1 MKMIEITE
9 ATIDDTNKI
18 SALVSALAQ
27 KYIGQDFS
35 EQGRKILLSSMRP
48 DAIRSYLQSGFRYHL
63 AKIEGRLVGVIGIR
77 DNHHLYHLFVA
88 SEYQRQGIAR
98 KLWQVA
104 LEVCL
109 ETGNPGKFTVNSSK
123 YAQVV
128 YEKLGF
134 VAQSEPQE
142 RNGVVFIPMQ
152 LVISN

>member
-1 MKMIEITE
+1 MKMMKMRE
-9 ATIDDTNKI
+9 ATIDDADTI
-18 SALVSALAQ
+18 SALVSTLAQ
-27 KYIGQDFS
+27 KYVAREFS
-35 EQGRKILLSSMRP
+35 DEGRETLLNSMKP
-48 DAIRSYLQSGFRYHL
+48 DAIRNYLQSGFRYHL
-63 AKIEGRLVGVIGIR
+63 AEIEGQVVGVIGIR
-77 DNHHLYHLFVA
+77 DNNHLYHLFVA

-104 LEVCL
+104 LEACL

-123 YAQVV
+123 YAQVI